1 MRTEAI
7 KTPLYAF
14 TDDIACFF
22 LFNKVSIFTTE
33 LKL

>member
-1 MRTEAI
+1 MRTKAI

-14 TDDIACFF
+14 YRRYCLFF